1 MQSCDLKKH
10 NADHEDFMFW
20 EAVWSGLISTS
31 HLTYAMVLEMPI
43 SSSIAESQF

>member
-10 NADHEDFMFW
+10 NADHVDFLFW
-20 EAVWSGLISTS
+20 EVVWCLISTS